1 MPGQRSR
8 SFLSDEEWL
17 ILFESLRLSPREAQV
32 AQAIF
37 DDESEVAIADA
48 LALST
53 HTVHSYLERLYRK
66 LQVNS
71 RCGLVVRIF
80 AEYVAL
86 RSAGDAAART
96 GVPPPLASAVRREA
110 SADRAGRV

>member
-8 SFLSDEEWL
+8 SILSDEEWL

-86 RSAGDAAART
+86 RPAVQGIAEWPTRQPAADIPRWR
-96 GVPPPLASAVRREA
+96 PRR
-110 SADRAGRV
+110 

>member
-1 MPGQRSR
+1 VPGQRSR

-86 RSAGDAAART
+86 RSAGDGAART
-96 GVPPPLASAVRREA
+96 AVAPPLASAVRREA
-110 SADRAGRV
+110 SADRTRRV